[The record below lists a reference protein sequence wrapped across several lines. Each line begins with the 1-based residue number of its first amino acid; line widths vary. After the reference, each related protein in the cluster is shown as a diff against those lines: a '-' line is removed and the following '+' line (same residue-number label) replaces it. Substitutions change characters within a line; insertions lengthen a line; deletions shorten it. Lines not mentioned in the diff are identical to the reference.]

1 MDGLFI
7 NLLNMSITASWLV
20 LAVAVL
26 RLLLKKAPKWINTVL
41 WAFVGLRL
49 VCPFSFESIFSL
61 IPSTDTIPQDI
72 IYSDSPAIHSG
83 IPAINS
89 TINPII
95 SETFAPDVTSSANPL
110 QIITAIAS
118 AVWILGII
126 AMVLYAGISYF
137 RLHKKVSEGVV
148 LKDNIWLCDR
158 IDTPFILG
166 IFKPRIFLPSGI
178 SENDTEYV
186 IAHERAH
193 LRRRDHWWKPL
204 GFILLTVYWFNPMM
218 WLAYILLCRDIELAC
233 DEKVIKE
240 MGTDIKKSYSEA
252 LINCSISR
260 RTVSACPLAFGETS
274 IKDRIKSVLSYKKP
288 TLWVIIIALIS
299 CIVVGVCF
307 LTNPVSSNGIAEKIV
322 NENGYTI
329 TNQEKIKVT
338 LSIPKSSLP
347 ESIYSEEGYAFKNDE
362 VIAYKD
368 DVTTIFLKQVR
379 FSNEGNDNLY
389 FCFDFSYDVPKDGGK
404 LISPLGVGEKSSFVL
419 SNNDKTMRDQNTVY
433 EDAVQVRGQGSNNL
447 IWFYVST
454 DTLRQ
459 AEGTISFDIY
469 LNRITYLKDG
479 ATASKLKDSNPEL
492 DAAVSQA
499 IFHINSQYDY
509 HDECITEGHIIYG
522 IEENGN
528 KTTVYLTEEL
538 TTFGFKNGYFMSQS
552 SHRIPAVFT
561 FEKTADG
568 YKLTDYKYAEDGE
581 RYPDS
586 IKKMFPA
593 QYEYRAFNPTE
604 EDYASLW
611 AQCKAYA
618 EDYLDDIGRDA
629 EVRNYSEVERVS
641 LTSVGISVEVSNK
654 LYETTLPY
662 DMDIGTF
669 EEIEDGVRYIYRTAF
684 ESEKNLLVLTRE
696 VYSTGV
702 ITNKVEINTLT
713 GDIISQNEYTYEVP
727 ENEYTGNSDGRFTE
741 KYEKLVYL
749 DYAKF
754 ADEVRNEYRITAIH
768 FPKSGESE
776 AAILVGE
783 AYGYDIARMLDDA
796 SWRQCNPP
804 LSDLSSPGSVELVAD
819 ENYRLTVYA
828 RKKGSV
834 FAYAHIRTDNFER
847 YYRIDYGTYSEFVK
861 LLHTP
866 ESIDPG
872 KTEGYTSYSYITDKD
887 SAYISLNHETKG
899 AFFSISSFNN
909 YVVDGTFQDYTDK
922 IVIVAN
928 DKEYHY
934 TFRKRG
940 DDLIFSAEESTPVP
954 EYRYSENSEP
964 AVCIPDGAVFESN
977 GFEQYYIDRIT
988 ADIDDDG
995 TDEYCVLGYGPTS
1008 GLFTVTFS
1016 VYENGKLEYF
1026 NIFNCGLQSISFGW
1040 NEDGKAVIR
1049 GTEYRF
1055 GKDDF
1060 NDKEYD
1066 ILIKDRNI
1074 VLKSGIEKMEYWGEQ
1089 GLDSPYAPK

>member
-20 LAVAVL
+20 LAVIVL
-26 RLLLKKAPKWINTVL
+26 RFFLKKAPKWINTVL

-89 TINPII
+89 TINLII

-118 AVWILGII
+118 AVWLLGII

-178 SENDTEYV
+178 SESDTEYV

-204 GFILLTVYWFNPMM
+204 GFLLLTVYWFNPVM

-240 MGTDIKKSYSEA
+240 LGTDIKKSYSKA

-260 RTVSACPLAFGETS
+260 RTVSACPLAFGETG
-274 IKDRIKSVLSYKKP
+274 IKDRIKSVLNYKQP

-299 CIVVGVCF
+299 CIVIGVCF
-307 LTNPVSSNGIAEKIV
+307 LTNP
-322 NENGYTI
+322 
-329 TNQEKIKVT
+329 
-338 LSIPKSSLP
+338 KS
-347 ESIYSEEGYAFKNDE
+347 E
-362 VIAYKD
+362 
-368 DVTTIFLKQVR
+368 LK
-379 FSNEGNDNLY
+379 E
-389 FCFDFSYDVPKDGGK
+389 
-404 LISPLGVGEKSSFVL
+404 
-419 SNNDKTMRDQNTVY
+419 
-433 EDAVQVRGQGSNNL
+433 
-447 IWFYVST
+447 
-454 DTLRQ
+454 
-459 AEGTISFDIY
+459 
-469 LNRITYLKDG
+469 
-479 ATASKLKDSNPEL
+479 SNPEL

-618 EDYLDDIGRDA
+618 EDYLDDIGREA
-629 EVRNYSEVERVS
+629 EVRDYSEVERVS

-669 EEIEDGVRYIYRTAF
+669 EKIEDGVRYIYRTAF

-819 ENYRLTVYA
+819 EIYRLTVYA
-828 RKKGSV
+828 RKKGSL

-847 YYRIDYGTYSEFVK
+847 YYRIDYSTYSEFVK

-866 ESIDPG
+866 ESIDSG
-872 KTEGYTSYSYITDKD
+872 ITEGYTSYSYITDKD

-899 AFFSISSFNN
+899 AFFSISSFND
-909 YVVDGTFQDYTDK
+909 YVVDGTFQDYSDK
-922 IVIVAN
+922 LVIVAN
-928 DKEYHY
+928 DKALHY
-934 TFRKRG
+934 TFRKQG
-940 DDLIFSAEESTPVP
+940 DNLTFVADESSAMP
-954 EYRYSENSEP
+954 EYRYSETSEP
-964 AVCIPDGAVFESN
+964 EICIPDGAAFIYHGYET
-977 GFEQYYIDRIT
+977 GYIDKT
-988 ADIDDDG
+988 TTDIDGDG
-995 TDEYCVLGYGPTS
+995 TEETCILGYGPTS

-1060 NDKEYD
+1060 DDKEYD

-1089 GLDSPYAPK
+1089 GLESPYAPK